1 MASIALYLL
10 TALKIPKFLIPISSL
25 FIGDSRSTIPL
36 VIVLRPSFF
45 LRVVK
50 VTIVIGLVFRVGG
63 CAIVIL
69 HLMFRDCELPFLWH
83 VIVLNLP
90 SQLRLA
96 CSLPYNS
103 D

>member
-1 MASIALYLL
+1 MASIVLYLL

-25 FIGDSRSTIPL
+25 FIGDSRFTIPL

-50 VTIVIGLVFRVGG
+50 VTIVIGLIFRVGG
-63 CAIVIL
+63 CAIVI
-69 HLMFRDCELPFLWH
+69 HLVFRDCELPFLWH
-83 VIVLNLP
+83 AIVFNSP
-90 SQLRLA
+90 SRLRLA
-96 CSLPYNS
+96 CSLPCNS